1 MQFTLHRTWPCG
13 SLRIVR
19 DRAVHSASYV
29 AVRFTPHRT
38 RPRFHTA
45 TALAAR
51 FLLSGD
57 QPVRA
62 SCSSSLTAV
71 SLPPLTCDC
80 TAVFTAVSCRPLA
93 WRSRASLGTS
103 VTCSCMLRALSC
115 LVSALVRAAVLHR
128 RTLARCRLRFLL
140 RFHAARS
147 HAALPLLAAYC
158 AAREVHLRF
167 LTAGTLLLARV
178 RVSHAASRACCG
190 SHAASRACH

>member
-1 MQFTLHRTWPCG
+1 MRFTPHRTWPCG
-13 SLRIVR
+13 SLRIVL
-19 DRAVHSASYV
+19 DRG
-29 AVRFTPHRT
+29 FTPPLHS
-38 RPRFHTA
+38 PLASRFPVISRCGLR
-45 TALAAR
+45 ALLA
-51 FLLSGD
+51 
-57 QPVRA
+57 
-62 SCSSSLTAV
+62 AV
-71 SLPPLTCDC
+71 SLPPLACDC

-128 RTLARCRLRFLL
+128 RTRARCRLRFLL

-158 AAREVHLRF
+158 AAREVQLRL
-167 LTAGTLLLARV
+167 LTAGMLLLARV

-190 SHAASRACH
+190 SHAASRACY